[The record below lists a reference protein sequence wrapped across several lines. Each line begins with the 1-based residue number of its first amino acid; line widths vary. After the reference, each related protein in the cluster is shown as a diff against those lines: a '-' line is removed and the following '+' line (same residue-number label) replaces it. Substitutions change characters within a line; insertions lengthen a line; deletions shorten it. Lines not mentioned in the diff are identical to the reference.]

1 MTLEEIESYRE
12 KVLQIMF
19 DVQVTIYNAKIIGNT
34 STEDEDWVKD
44 HPFFRHYFSQ
54 MKFIAVIQL
63 AKLLSQ
69 SDNQK
74 LNFQK
79 FLKRLQ
85 SEKLPEIKS
94 VSGYEEM
101 EDKTEFYSK
110 HQLMKLEEDI
120 KTAIEKH
127 KSDIKKLTD
136 ARDKVFAHS
145 DPNFKDGFLSWPVI
159 ESLSELVHFI
169 YNKISGDFTSSEFMF
184 PNKSTWSP
192 EWVIKKAAS
201 TRPKRPQK

>member
-79 FLKRLQ
+79 FLKRLH

-94 VSGYEEM
+94 ASGKEVI
-101 EDKTEFYSK
+101 EDKIEFYSK
-110 HQLMKLEEDI
+110 YQLMKLEENI
-120 KTAIEKH
+120 NSAIERH
-127 KSDIKKLTD
+127 KSDIKKLTE

-145 DPNFKDGFLSWPVI
+145 DPNFKEGFISWPAI

-169 YNKISGDFTSSEFMF
+169 YNKISGEFTNTEFMF
-184 PNKSTWSP
+184 PNKRTWSP
-192 EWVIKKAAS
+192 EWVIEKAAL
-201 TRPKRPQK
+201 TRPKRP

>member
-19 DVQVTIYNAKIIGNT
+19 DIQVTIYNAKIVGNS

-54 MKFIAVIQL
+54 MKSIAVIQL

-69 SDNQK
+69 NENQK

-85 SEKLPEIKS
+85 SEKLPEIKTI
-94 VSGYEEM
+94 SGYEVM
-101 EDKTEFYSK
+101 EVKTEFYSK

-145 DPNFKDGFLSWPVI
+145 DPNFKDGFISWPVI

-201 TRPKRPQK
+201 TRPKKPRK

>member
-94 VSGYEEM
+94 ASGKEVI
-101 EDKTEFYSK
+101 EDKIEFYSK

-120 KTAIEKH
+120 NAAIERH
-127 KSDIKKLTD
+127 KSDIKKLND

-145 DPNFKDGFLSWPVI
+145 DPNFKEGFISWPAI

-169 YNKISGDFTSSEFMF
+169 YNKISGDFTNTEFMF
-184 PNKSTWSP
+184 PNKRTWSP
-192 EWVIKKAAS
+192 EWVIEKAAS
-201 TRPKRPQK
+201 TRPKRPRK